1 MKTVLAFFSYQ
12 RLICIHSFT
21 GKLSFNACGF
31 SCWQVLLFPSVSM
44 PSIASLRHQS
54 TQDILLT
61 LRKLSQLWWQ
71 YGKVPSSSRG
81 SCELSMC
88 LWRDFMEVRSS
99 NCTGT
104 ERKTKKLT
112 CIRVWVL
119 EEEGKVNKRQNLLL
133 LYLSCAEAQHAV
145 CSCNISTIW
154 MEKNP
159 NNSILEQLVE
169 QLSGQAL
176 KECRPQHA
184 ILPGRTSVMEVWQQ
198 PAFSRASISWCKQ
211 SNSLVCS
218 HSCAVICIC
227 LENLGG

>member
-1 MKTVLAFFSYQ
+1 MNTVIAFFWYQ
-12 RLICIHSFT
+12 RFICIHSFT
-21 GKLSFNACGF
+21 GKLSFNACRF
-31 SCWQVLLFPSVSM
+31 SCWQVPAV
-44 PSIASLRHQS
+44 PILRHPS
-54 TQDILLT
+54 TQDTVLT

-81 SCELSMC
+81 SWELSMC

-99 NCTGT
+99 NCTGI
-104 ERKTKKLT
+104 ERKRKKLI

-119 EEEGKVNKRQNLLL
+119 EEEGNVNKRQNLLF
-133 LYLSCAEAQHAV
+133 LYLSCTEAQHAV
-145 CSCNISTIW
+145 CSCNITTIW
-154 MEKNP
+154 SGKKKP
-159 NNSILEQLVE
+159 NKNSILEQLVE

-184 ILPGRTSVMEVWQQ
+184 VSPGRTSVMEVWQQ
-198 PAFSRASISWCKQ
+198 PAFSRASTSWCKQ
-211 SNSLVCS
+211 SNSLTCS